1 MLEIKCQKML
11 ESTCRLHEEERK
23 MIRKKMILSKT
34 GNMSAYLRKM
44 AIDGIIANVD
54 TTYLKKQFEE
64 MHRIGMIINQLAKH
78 ANTVGAASPE
88 DVDEV
93 MKMLQ
98 KLWRILKNTGK
109 KYLEI

>member
-1 MLEIKCQKML
+1 MANLKRNIPLQFYVN
-11 ESTCRLHEEERK
+11 EEERK

-34 GNMSAYLRKM
+34 RNMSAYLRKM

-64 MHRIGMIINQLAKH
+64 MHRIGMNINQITKH
-78 ANTVGAASPE
+78 ANTVGAARPE

-98 KLWRILKNTGK
+98 ELWKILKNTGK
-109 KYLEI
+109 QYLEI

>member
-1 MLEIKCQKML
+1 MANLKRNIPLQFYVN
-11 ESTCRLHEEERK
+11 EEERK

-64 MHRIGMIINQLAKH
+64 MHRIGMNINQITKH
-78 ANTVGAASPE
+78 ANTVGVTSLE

-98 KLWRILKNTGK
+98 ELWKILKNSGK
-109 KYLEI
+109 QYLEM